1 MTTTARIPPLV
12 LGAILLLVSA
22 ACAPATEGDAL
33 ERLRERGVVRIGYAN
48 EAPFAFMDSS
58 RRRLTGEAPEIA
70 RVILQRM
77 GLDRVEGV
85 LTEFGTLIPGLKA
98 RRFDLIAAGMY
109 ITPLRCEQV
118 EFSNPTYALGQAFLV
133 APGNPLGLHSY
144 EDVAANP
151 RARLG
156 VVAGAIER
164 RYARDTGV
172 PDGQVVVFP
181 DAPSALAGV
190 ETGRIDAY
198 AATALT
204 AGDLLQRAA
213 SARVELAE
221 PFRQPVI
228 DGQPAVGYGAFA
240 FHKADDELVA
250 AFNRELDRFLGT
262 PEHLELVEP
271 FGFSTATLTHGMTA
285 ARLCAGEVPAP

>member
-1 MTTTARIPPLV
+1 MTKPARLPQLL

-22 ACAPATEGDAL
+22 ACAPAAEGDAL

-70 RVILQRM
+70 RVVLQRM
-77 GLDRVEGV
+77 GLERVEGV

-133 APGNPLGLHSY
+133 APGNPLDLHSY

-190 ETGRIDAY
+190 ETRRIDAY

-271 FGFSTATLTHGMTA
+271 FGFSTATLTHGVTA